1 MGEKGRRERAAQAR
15 GEAQAS
21 EKRRERI
28 VRIVG
33 GATVVAVM
41 AAIIG
46 VAVYASSNSPSTDA
60 SGSTG
65 GIVEPDPSAVL
76 PAGVLAAD
84 SPTPYGVPYGTGSA
98 DVPVLEL
105 WEDFQCPA
113 CGALEQTNGDGI
125 TQLAEEGKIQLIY
138 RPTAFLDGNL
148 GNDSSH
154 RAIAAWGC
162 AIDAGKVK
170 EYHDTV
176 YANQPLEEGMG
187 FTEEQLLGFGS
198 ELGFTEAE
206 FTTFTQ
212 CVTDGTYLAWAANTN
227 QEFLAGQIG
236 GTPAGFLDGEPVET
250 AILADRIGL
259 AELVASKS

>member
-46 VAVYASSNSPSTDA
+46 VAVYASSNTSSNDA
-60 SGSTG
+60 SGQTG
-65 GIVEPDPSAVL
+65 AIVDPDPSAAS
-76 PAGVLAAD
+76 PAGVLPAD
-84 SPTPYGVPYGTGSA
+84 SSSPFGVPYGTGSTS
-98 DVPVLEL
+98 VPVLEV

-113 CGALEQTNGDGI
+113 CGALELANGVGI
-125 TQLAEEGKIQLIY
+125 EKLAEEGKVQLIY
-138 RPTAFLDGNL
+138 RPTAFLDANL

-162 AIDAGKVK
+162 AIDAGKIK
-170 EYHDTV
+170 EYRNTV
-176 YANQPLEEGMG
+176 FANQPIEEGIG
-187 FTEEQLLGFGS
+187 YTEEQLLSFGS
-198 ELGFTEAE
+198 QSGITDTDL
-206 FTTFTQ
+206 TTFTQ

-227 QEFLAGQIG
+227 QEFLSSQIG
-236 GTPAGFLDGEPVET
+236 GTPSGFLNGEPVET
-250 AILADRIGL
+250 ATLADSIAL

>member
-46 VAVYASSNSPSTDA
+46 VAVYASSNTSSSDA
-60 SGSTG
+60 SGQTG
-65 GIVEPDPSAVL
+65 AIVDPDPAAVS
-76 PAGVLAAD
+76 PAGVLPAD
-84 SPTPYGVPYGTGSA
+84 APTPFGVPYGTGST
-98 DVPVLEL
+98 DVPVLEV

-113 CGALEQTNGDGI
+113 CGALELANGAGI
-125 TQLAEEGKIQLIY
+125 EQLAEEGKVQLIY
-138 RPTAFLDGNL
+138 RPTAFLDANL

-162 AIDAGKVK
+162 AIDTGKIK
-170 EYHDTV
+170 EYRNTV
-176 YANQPLEEGMG
+176 FANQPVEEGVG
-187 FTEEQLLGFGS
+187 YTEEQLLSFGS
-198 ELGFTEAE
+198 ESGIAGADL
-206 FTTFTQ
+206 TTFSQ

-227 QEFLAGQIG
+227 QEFATSQIG
-236 GTPAGFLDGEPVET
+236 GTPSGFLNGEPVET
-250 AILADRIGL
+250 ATLADPIAL

>member
-28 VRIVG
+28 VRVVG

-60 SGSTG
+60 SGLTG
-65 GIVEPDPSAVL
+65 GIVEPDPSAAS
-76 PAGVLAAD
+76 PAGVLSAD
-84 SPTPYGVPYGTGSA
+84 SPTPFGVPYGTGST
-98 DVPVLEL
+98 DVPVLEV

-113 CGALEQTNGDGI
+113 CGALELANGAGI
-125 TQLAEEGKIQLIY
+125 EKLGEEGKVQLIY
-138 RPTAFLDGNL
+138 RPTAFLDANL

-154 RAIAAWGC
+154 RALAAWGC

-170 EYHDTV
+170 EFRNTV
-176 YANQPLEEGMG
+176 FANQPVEEGIG
-187 FTEEQLLGFGS
+187 YTEEQLLSFGS
-198 ELGFTEAE
+198 QSGITDTD
-206 FTTFTQ
+206 FTTFSQ

-227 QEFLAGQIG
+227 QEFLTSQIG
-236 GTPAGFLDGEPVET
+236 GTPSGFLNGEPVET
-250 AILADRIGL
+250 AVLADPVAL

>member
-60 SGSTG
+60 SGLTG
-65 GIVEPDPSAVL
+65 GIVAPDPSAVS
-76 PAGVLAAD
+76 PAGVFPAD
-84 SPTPYGVPYGTGSA
+84 SPTPFGVPYGTGTT
-98 DVPVLEL
+98 DVPVLEV

-113 CGALEQTNGDGI
+113 CGALELANGVGI
-125 TQLAEEGKIQLIY
+125 EKLAEEGKVQLIY
-138 RPTAFLDGNL
+138 RPTAFLDANL

-162 AIDAGKVK
+162 AIDAGKIK
-170 EYHDTV
+170 EYRNTV
-176 YANQPLEEGMG
+176 FSNQPAEEGVG
-187 FTEEQLLGFGS
+187 YTEEQLLSFGS
-198 ELGFTEAE
+198 ESGITGADL
-206 FTTFTQ
+206 TTFSQ
-212 CVTDGTYLAWAANTN
+212 CVTEGTYLAWAANTN
-227 QEFLAGQIG
+227 QEFATLEIG
-236 GTPAGFLDGEPVET
+236 GTPSGFLNGEPVET
-250 AILADRIGL
+250 ATLADPIAL

>member
-28 VRIVG
+28 VRVVG

-60 SGSTG
+60 SGLTG
-65 GIVEPDPSAVL
+65 GIVDPDPSAAL
-76 PAGVLAAD
+76 PAGVLTAD
-84 SPTPYGVPYGTGSA
+84 SPTPFGVPYGTGTAS
-98 DVPVLEL
+98 VPVLEV

-113 CGALEQTNGDGI
+113 CGALEMANGVGI
-125 TQLAEEGKIQLIY
+125 EQLAEEGKVQLVF
-138 RPTAFLDGNL
+138 RPTAFLDANL

-162 AIDAGKVK
+162 AIDAGKTK
-170 EYHDTV
+170 EYRNILFV
-176 YANQPLEEGMG
+176 NQPVEEGVG
-187 FTEEQLLGFGS
+187 YTEEQLLSFGTQS
-198 ELGFTEAE
+198 GITDQE
-206 FTTFTQ
+206 FTTFSQ
-212 CVTDGTYLAWAANTN
+212 CVNDGNYLAWAANTN
-227 QEFLAGQIG
+227 QEFATLQIG
-236 GTPAGFLDGEPVET
+236 GTPSGFLDGEPVET
-250 AILADRIGL
+250 ATLANPIALAD
-259 AELVASKS
+259 LVASKS